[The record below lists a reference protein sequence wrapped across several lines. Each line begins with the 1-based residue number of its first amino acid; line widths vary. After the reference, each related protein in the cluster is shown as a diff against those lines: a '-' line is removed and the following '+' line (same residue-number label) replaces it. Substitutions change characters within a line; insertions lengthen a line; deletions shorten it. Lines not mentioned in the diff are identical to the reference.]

1 MFEYVLVLLV
11 DLENVLCTDIPI
23 SIIYRS
29 LPPISIIY
37 RSLPPISII
46 YRSLPTYLYYLP
58 ISIIHL
64 SLLSTYLYYLPIS
77 IIYLYLFSTYLYYL
91 PISTY
96 QSKTTLSV
104 FIQPIYPPISTY
116 LSISIQ
122 PISTAL
128 NLLKAQ
134 NYSFER
140 NFKSYSFSSKM
151 FLLSSF
157 ILSVYFSSCFYVI
170 FCLHKSLCTISVFT
184 TTGFLF

>member
-1 MFEYVLVLLV
+1 MFCVPIYPSLSSIDLYRLSLSSIDLYRLSLLSI
-11 DLENVLCTDIPI
+11 DL
-23 SIIYRS
+23 
-29 LPPISIIY
+29 
-37 RSLPPISII
+37 
-46 YRSLPTYLYYLP
+46 YLP
-58 ISIIHL
+58 ISIIYL

-77 IIYLYLFSTYLYYL
+77 IIYLSLLSTYIYFLPISIIYLSL

-151 FLLSSF
+151 FLRSSF
-157 ILSVYFSSCFYVI
+157 ILSVYFSSCLYVI

>member
-1 MFEYVLVLLV
+1 MYRYTHLYHLS
-11 DLENVLCTDIPI
+11 I
-23 SIIYRS
+23 STAYLYHLS
-29 LPPISIIY
+29 IS
-37 RSLPPISII
+37 
-46 YRSLPTYLYYLP
+46 TAYLYYLS
-58 ISIIHL
+58 ISTYL
-64 SLLSTYLYYLPIS
+64 SLLSTYLYYPPIS
-77 IIYLYLFSTYLYYL
+77 IIYLSLLSTYLYYL

-157 ILSVYFSSCFYVI
+157 ILSVYFSSCLYVI